1 MATIKFFLQSK
12 KNPATIH
19 IRFSIG
25 RGLDFKSK
33 TRYFIDP
40 NNWSLTK
47 GKPKL
52 NSAELKILDEKLS
65 SLKTSL
71 NEYYYRSVANGI
83 ELDSNWFKDFIL
95 PTGKNDPNQ
104 APDKLIPFIDYFIK
118 TKEKAGVVQQNTIK
132 SYKVYKKRIQSF
144 QDYEKK
150 EFLIC
155 DINESFQARF
165 NDFSSMLKYGKNG
178 TARIV
183 KFLKQIGNNAA
194 SHGIKTHI
202 QLNSIKITFEKDVV
216 IALNTQDVEKL
227 SNVILTN
234 ESLDNARDWLM
245 IGIETGQRVSDY
257 LKFKMSNIEYNSQ
270 LDTTFIKFAQG
281 KTKKNMYIPMSP
293 KFLKILEKRN
303 GNFPRKISSQ
313 KFNEYIKEVAKIA
326 ELDEMI
332 EGKKKNPKTNRDEFG
347 VYPKHELVTSKIARK
362 TFCTIY
368 YGIKH
373 NTEIMMMSGHTTE
386 KSLLVYIGKT
396 AIEQQKTL
404 KNFFQNTN
412 Q

>member
-12 KNPATIH
+12 KNPATIY

-33 TRYFIDP
+33 TRYCIDP

-52 NSAELKILDEKLS
+52 NNVELKILDENLS
-65 SLKTSL
+65 SLKKSL
-71 NEYYYRSVANGI
+71 NEHYNRSVANGI
-83 ELDSNWFKDFIL
+83 ELNSNWFKEFIL

-104 APDKLIPFIDYFIK
+104 VPDKLIPFIDYFIN
-118 TKEKAGVVQQNTIK
+118 TKAKAGVVQQNTIK

-144 QDYEKK
+144 QEYEKE
-150 EFLIC
+150 EFLVC
-155 DINESFQARF
+155 DINQSFQARF
-165 NDFSSMLKYGKNG
+165 NDFSNKFKYGKNG

-202 QLNSIKITFEKDVV
+202 QLNSIKNTFDKDLV
-216 IALNTQDVEKL
+216 IALNTEDVNKL
-227 SNVILTN
+227 SNVILHN
-234 ESLDNARDWLM
+234 ESLDNARDWLL

-257 LKFKMSNIEYNSQ
+257 LKFEKSNVEYNSQ
-270 LDTTFIKFAQG
+270 HDTKFVKFVQR
-281 KTKKNMYIPMSP
+281 KTKKNMYIPLSP
-293 KFLKILEKRN
+293 KVLRILEKRE

-313 KFNEYIKEVAKIA
+313 KFNEYIKQVAKIA
-326 ELDEMI
+326 GLDEMI
-332 EGKKKNPKTNRDEFG
+332 EAKKMNPETHRFELG
-347 VYPKHELVTSKIARK
+347 IYPKYELISSKIARK
-362 TFCTIY
+362 TFCTKY
-368 YGIKH
+368 YGIKPIS
-373 NTEIMMMSGHTTE
+373 EIMMMSGHTTE
-386 KSLLVYIGKT
+386 KSLRVYIGQT
-396 AIEQQKTL
+396 DIEQQKIL